1 MIAVALTP
9 DMQIDKENRRG
20 RFAANGRLLPEE
32 AAELAAGALAA
43 ARAEELR
50 SLIVNFKD
58 LSLTRR
64 LSVAECYRV
73 GESLARAGAGLA
85 KVAFVVRPECI
96 ESHAFVFTVATN
108 RGLRTAAFRFESEAL
123 AWVQGAP

>member
-1 MIAVALTP
+1 MK
-9 DMQIDKENRRG
+9 IDRQNRSG

-43 ARAEELR
+43 ASAEELR
-50 SLIVNFKD
+50 SLILNFRD

-64 LSVAECYRV
+64 LGVAECYRI

-85 KVAFVVRPECI
+85 KVAFVLRPECI
-96 ESHAFVFTVATN
+96 EPHAFVFTVAAN
-108 RGLRTAAFRFESEAL
+108 RGLRTAAFGFESEAV
-123 AWVQGAP
+123 AWVQAAY

>member
-1 MIAVALTP
+1 MK
-9 DMQIDKENRRG
+9 IDRETRSG

-43 ARAEELR
+43 ASAEELR
-50 SLIVNFKD
+50 SLILNFKD

-96 ESHAFVFTVATN
+96 EPHAFVFTVAAN
-108 RGLRTAAFRFESEAL
+108 RGLRTAAFGFESEAV
-123 AWVQGAP
+123 AWVQAAS